1 MKIGVLGTGI
11 VGQTLST
18 RLTAADHDVMIGTRD
33 VEAAL
38 ARTESDRPWVP
49 PFGHWHAENPG
60 VKVGTFDEAAAHG
73 GVVINATAGEAS
85 LDALGSAGA
94 GNLNGKVL
102 IDVSNPL
109 DFSAG
114 MPPTLSVSNT
124 DSLGEQIQRAFPE
137 AKVVKTLNTVSALVM
152 IAPTSVAG
160 GDHHLFISGD
170 DGDAKA
176 QVVAWLGEW
185 FGWRNVVDLGD
196 ISSARGPE
204 MYLALWIRLMG
215 TVGTPM
221 FNVKIAT

>member
-11 VGQTLST
+11 VGQTL
-18 RLTAADHDVMIGTRD
+18 AAALAAKDHDVTIGTRD

-38 ARTESDRPWVP
+38 ARTESEQAWVP
-49 PFGHWHAENPG
+49 SFSQWHGEHPDVA
-60 VKVGTFDEAAAHG
+60 VGTFADAAAHG
-73 GVVINATAGEAS
+73 EVVINATSGEAS

-94 GNLNGKVL
+94 ANLSGKIL

-152 IAPTSVAG
+152 VAPGSLAG
-160 GDHHLFISGD
+160 GDHHLFVSGD
-170 DGDAKA
+170 DGAAKA
-176 QVVAWLGEW
+176 QVAGWLGEW
-185 FGWRNVVDLGD
+185 FGWRNVIDLGD
-196 ISSARGPE
+196 ISTARGPE
-204 MYLALWIRLMG
+204 MYLAMWIRLMG
-215 TVGTPM
+215 TVGSPM
-221 FNVKIAT
+221 FNVKVVT